1 MPYECSK
8 CGKIAEK
15 LVAIDD
21 AYRSAE
27 DTAQWSGLLEMPWPS
42 IYTDYVCITCARKI
56 LNISD
61 EDLIREERLTKIET
75 EFQINLLKGRL
86 SQVVI
91 ETIFQEFGYEV
102 YPYGYESYLTNIIK
116 SMRKGNA
123 NIPVRKLRATP
134 DLIVYDR
141 ELNDG
146 FFLEVKATNTPDETK
161 FWISKPTLQ
170 SYITYWP
177 EAILIIYCIQSMNIY
192 CRQVKDISP
201 EQLPIEQ
208 GPVID
213 GHETYI
219 VNLQSG
225 FLTLPQCFRL
235 IEADRY
241 QDFCQRIRKVLQ
253 NFHQSAV

>member
-1 MPYECSK
+1 MAYQCSR
-8 CGKIAEK
+8 CGRSVEK
-15 LVAIDD
+15 LVPIDD

-27 DTAQWSGLLEMPWPS
+27 ESATWSGLLETPWPQT
-42 IYTDYVCITCARKI
+42 YTEYVCVTCARQI
-56 LNISD
+56 LGISD
-61 EDLIREERLTKIET
+61 DDLIREERLTRIET

-91 ETIFQEFGYEV
+91 EAIFQEFGYEV

-123 NIPVRKLRATP
+123 NISVRKLRATP

-141 ELNDG
+141 ELNEG

-170 SYITYWP
+170 NYTTYWP
-177 EAILIIYCIQSMNIY
+177 EAILVVYCIPSMNTY
-192 CRQVKDISP
+192 CRQIKDISP
-201 EQLPIEQ
+201 EQLQIEQ
-208 GPVID
+208 GPITS
-213 GHETYI
+213 GHETYL
-219 VNLQSG
+219 VNLQSE
-225 FLTLPQCFRL
+225 FLSLPQCFRL

-241 QDFCQRIRKVLQ
+241 QDFCQRIRGVLK
-253 NFHQSAV
+253 NFHQPTD